1 MEEVTVL
8 EMNVPEMILFLK
20 YLKDDVVV
28 NVILDEK
35 VGGNEDDGREEV

>member
-8 EMNVPEMILFLK
+8 EMNVPEMIQVLK

-35 VGGNEDDGREEV
+35 EGGEEDGRREEV

>member
-8 EMNVPEMILFLK
+8 ELNVPEMIQFLR
-20 YLKDDVVV
+20 YLRGDVVV

-35 VGGNEDDGREEV
+35 EGGDEDGRREEV